1 MITLQ
6 CGDFFPLCPH
16 LLETLPKVRTAEK
29 DKKKYQRKKK
39 KKSVNIFGYYVY

>member
-16 LLETLPKVRTAEK
+16 SLETLPKVRTAEK
-29 DKKKYQRKKK
+29 DKKKYQRKKV
-39 KKSVNIFGYYVY
+39 STFLDTTSIDGI